1 MDFFKN
7 GAVLADSANPLEQVA
22 EPVIQILNWTVWPIL
37 SILGAVGIIYGIV
50 IGVRMAKAD
59 SAQEREEAKK
69 KLITACIGVAL
80 IFVIMVVFPILMSAL
95 GEWARQQNPDLE
107 IPSSSAGIANGWID
121 TLSHFFSL

>member
-1 MDFFKN
+1 M
-7 GAVLADSANPLEQVA
+7 ADSANPLEQVA

-69 KLITACIGVAL
+69 KLITACVGVAL

-107 IPSSSAGIANGWID
+107 IPSSSSRAFLALTGQI
-121 TLSHFFSL
+121 H